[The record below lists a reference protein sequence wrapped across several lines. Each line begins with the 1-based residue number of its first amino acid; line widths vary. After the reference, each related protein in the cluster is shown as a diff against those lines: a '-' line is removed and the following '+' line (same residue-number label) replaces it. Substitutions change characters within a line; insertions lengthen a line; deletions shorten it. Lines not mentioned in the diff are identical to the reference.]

1 MKQQMIWLLTGAA
14 AMLLVLL
21 LVGATDYSAPNY
33 GRFQLSTFSADMD
46 DDKAA
51 VGAFVIDT
59 ATGETRTVYYRLIDS
74 QGGGSIFKNDLKKPF
89 HSIQ

>member
-1 MKQQMIWLLTGAA
+1 
-14 AMLLVLL
+14 
-21 LVGATDYSAPNY
+21 
-33 GRFQLSTFSADMD
+33 
-46 DDKAA
+46 
-51 VGAFVIDT
+51 VIDT